1 MNFIVYKTTNL
12 LNGRFYVGVHK
23 TKDPSVFD
31 GYLGSNKLL
40 KSAIKKYGKE
50 NFVRETLVECFN
62 DQEEAYSIEAMLVKT
77 VKEDPRSYNLEPG
90 GKGNSNLGQTV
101 VSRKIG
107 IHAASFEERSAWSK
121 ATQSNRTKEERLLS
135 QSNGGKR
142 CAELGKAGFQT
153 RTKEQAKLDAQ
164 TANQTKLDR
173 NSYSP
178 FKDSKFQSEMG
189 KLGGKATAGTKF
201 YTDGLVEMKFR
212 SSDTANKKLT
222 DKEFSEFI
230 FLNPGFSKGRKPRIN
245 NTY

>member
-50 NFVRETLVECFN
+50 NFVRETLVECFK
-62 DQEEAYSIEAMLVKT
+62 DQEEAYAIEAILVKT
-77 VKEDPRSYNLEPG
+77 VNEDPRSYNLEPG
-90 GKGNSNLGQTV
+90 GKGNSNFGKSV
-101 VSRKIG
+101 VSNKLG
-107 IHAASFEERSAWSK
+107 IHAASFEERSAWQKERIANTSAEKLAANNSK
-121 ATQSNRTKEERLLS
+121 
-135 QSNGGKR
+135 GGKR

-153 RTKEQAKLDAQ
+153 RSKEQAKLDAQ

-173 NSYSP
+173 NSFCA
-178 FKDSKFQSEMG
+178 FKDSSIAKLGGQIGG
-189 KLGGKATAGTKF
+189 KLGFGTKF

-212 SSDTANKKLT
+212 SSDTSNKELT
-222 DKEFSEFI
+222 EKEFSEF
-230 FLNPGFSKGRKPRIN
+230 LSSNPGFSKGRKPRIN